1 MRFFLLYDPIISYIC
16 RSLYYRRRVDDEAIG
31 SDERISVLGEA
42 FRHEDVMG
50 GGGGVYDG
58 CKLWRCF
65 VLSMGRVVGMNGE
78 QLENRFPRTGLMLR
92 MFSGI

>member
-50 GGGGVYDG
+50 GGGGV
-58 CKLWRCF
+58 
-65 VLSMGRVVGMNGE
+65 
-78 QLENRFPRTGLMLR
+78 
-92 MFSGI
+92 

>member
-50 GGGGVYDG
+50 GGGGCMMDVNCGDVSSF
-58 CKLWRCF
+58 LWGGW
-65 VLSMGRVVGMNGE
+65 LG
-78 QLENRFPRTGLMLR
+78 
-92 MFSGI
+92 